1 MDFNIPRVNS
11 AATDPANPCIH
22 DTDHTPS
29 CSEKADLFD
38 SSQIFVGDTL
48 EIEKQHKII
57 NSSNKIRNQ

>member
-11 AATDPANPCIH
+11 AATDPANPGIH

-38 SSQIFVGDTL
+38 SS
-48 EIEKQHKII
+48 
-57 NSSNKIRNQ
+57 